1 MLLVVEGVNGK
12 DRLQLIRAGTLN
24 QVGLPFTDTGR
35 SSSVNQPVFKCL
47 FQMQHTMLVMKQLV
61 LLHGVPSD
69 VKVSSVIDEKAQEE
83 LQHDELIAARRVSW
97 KIENELVLQPRN
109 RAVDDSSGTR
119 ATQVSQ
125 IKTQHLLQQQLFP

>member
-1 MLLVVEGVNGK
+1 
-12 DRLQLIRAGTLN
+12 
-24 QVGLPFTDTGR
+24 
-35 SSSVNQPVFKCL
+35 
-47 FQMQHTMLVMKQLV
+47 MQHTMLVMKQLV

-69 VKVSSVIDEKAQEE
+69 VKVSSVIDEKAEEE
-83 LQHDELIAARRVSW
+83 LQHDKLIAARRVSW